1 MKTLP
6 VHHLVKPTGLRG
18 GLHPSIRN
26 SDDLFMGLTS
36 ASIGSGVFGLLVTCF
51 LNALIPGE
59 AQEIPS
65 ILMWLAATAVALPFT
80 SLMLLSDLA
89 EKHDHAAMTQ
99 YADRAKLWA
108 FSQLHHR
115 GYHAE
120 SIKLESIVK
129 MGRQYEEPRRLMLVR
144 IADAERVLNE
154 ALSQFGTAD
163 KEPAL
168 QIYARTVA
176 GIVNEASAE
185 IETMRIAIEADDRTR
200 AGEAL
205 EDLSFALQDSMRLQ
219 PGSGTIPKR
228 AVDGSPRIAHLTA
241 IGEKALLL
249 DPDIVDAA
257 GSRIDA
263 LVRDHLPRLLTRY
276 ADLSMVPGG
285 SPEDDRKVLNQGIA
299 MIAKSIDEGLASI
312 RTAKADALRSE
323 ITFLSYRRGD
333 TRLAAV
339 TGGSD
344 A

>member
-6 VHHLVKPTGLRG
+6 VHHLVKPSGLRG

-26 SDDLFMGLTS
+26 SDDLFMGIMPALT
-36 ASIGSGVFGLLVTCF
+36 GSFILGVLATWF
-51 LNALIPGE
+51 LNSLIPGE
-59 AQEIPS
+59 AQEIPT
-65 ILMWLAATAVALPFT
+65 ILMLLCTTSLLLPFI
-80 SLMLLSDLA
+80 SLMMLSDLA
-89 EKHDHAAMTQ
+89 VKHHSTAMAQ
-99 YADRAKLWA
+99 YADRAGTWA
-108 FSQLHHR
+108 SSQIHHR

-120 SIKLESIVK
+120 SIKLESIIK
-129 MGRQYEEPRRLMLVR
+129 MDGQYEAPRRLMLVR

-154 ALSQFGTAD
+154 ALSKFGTAD

-168 QIYARTVA
+168 RIYAKTVA
-176 GIVNEASAE
+176 DIVNEASAE
-185 IETMRIAIEADDRTR
+185 IETMRIAIESDDRTR

-219 PGSGTIPKR
+219 PGSATIAKR
-228 AVDGSPRIAHLTA
+228 TVDGSPRIAHLTA

-249 DPDIVDAA
+249 DADIVDSA
-257 GSRIDA
+257 GSRIDV

-285 SPEDDRKVLNQGIA
+285 SPEDDRKMLNQGVA
-299 MIAKSIDEGLASI
+299 MIARSIDEGLASI

-333 TRLAAV
+333 TPLTAI